1 MPASVERKRRAPA
14 YERRLRLGLLVRGE
28 RARSDAVTAAEG
40 AGIYLGRDA
49 LGDPHR
55 CRRPPLGLRWWERAA
70 RRDVGQPVDVR
81 ACVRSSATR
90 DAKAD
95 VGGTIRRPAGRVA
108 RDRGRQL
115 LVRLLVL
122 LLENRVCRLHR
133 TLLRRPQA
141 HARDHAPPRRSRHRA
156 PRIRADGARA
166 LLLLWQG
173 RPAPKSGEARA
184 NSHAFLARPARRSVL
199 PLRSRTTRGRQLRR
213 LRGVQVA
220 RTNGVARGFSWIVT
234 GERRCAD
241 RVPRRAAATRNAGG
255 VQ

>member
-55 CRRPPLGLRWWERAA
+55 CRRLLGLRWWERAA
-70 RRDVGQPVDVR
+70 RRDVGQPFDVR

-122 LLENRVCRLHR
+122 LLENRV
-133 TLLRRPQA
+133 
-141 HARDHAPPRRSRHRA
+141 
-156 PRIRADGARA
+156 
-166 LLLLWQG
+166 
-173 RPAPKSGEARA
+173 
-184 NSHAFLARPARRSVL
+184 
-199 PLRSRTTRGRQLRR
+199 
-213 LRGVQVA
+213 
-220 RTNGVARGFSWIVT
+220 
-234 GERRCAD
+234 
-241 RVPRRAAATRNAGG
+241 
-255 VQ
+255 